1 MNIKQQ
7 QDYVDILKKMHGKI
21 LRVCGVDS
29 PQESSIRS
37 ILLDEEFKLEKMQ
50 REDS

>member
-1 MNIKQQ
+1 MNIKRQ
-7 QDYVDILKKMHGKI
+7 QDYVEILKKMHGKI

-29 PQESSIRS
+29 PQETSMRS